1 MIINA
6 LLKLKNGIN
15 SQMITVFHGNIIMAT
30 SYLDIGSQHLK
41 RLLRFIILNLVW
53 MLLSMTNIF
62 TFTKFKISKKM
73 CGIFYCLRF

>member
-1 MIINA
+1 
-6 LLKLKNGIN
+6 
-15 SQMITVFHGNIIMAT
+15 MAT

>member
-1 MIINA
+1 
-6 LLKLKNGIN
+6 
-15 SQMITVFHGNIIMAT
+15 MAT
-30 SYLDIGSQHLK
+30 SYLDIGSQHKKK
-41 RLLRFIILNLVW
+41 RLLGFIILNLVW

>member
-1 MIINA
+1 
-6 LLKLKNGIN
+6 
-15 SQMITVFHGNIIMAT
+15 MAT
-30 SYLDIGSQHLK
+30 SYFDIGSQHLKKK

-73 CGIFYCLRF
+73 CVAYFAV

>member
-1 MIINA
+1 
-6 LLKLKNGIN
+6 
-15 SQMITVFHGNIIMAT
+15 MAT

-62 TFTKFKISKKM
+62 TFTKFEISKKM